1 MEISQVAGKMNL
13 TSLTQTDKVNA
24 ALTVTEKVDESI
36 QSVKKEQLNVEKKKM
51 EHVVDGMNDFLL
63 PMNVSIKFELHEEL
77 DRYFVKVVDSETDDV
92 IREIPS
98 EEFLNMYAS
107 MAEFMGLFVDRKI

>member
-1 MEISQVAGKMNL
+1 MEISQHNGKFYL
-13 TSLTQTDKVNA
+13 TSMTQTNKVGTEK
-24 ALTVTEKVDESI
+24 TVTEKVDESI
-36 QSVKKEQLNVEKKKM
+36 QNVKNEQLNPQINNM

-77 DRYFVKVVDSETDDV
+77 DRYYVKVVDSETDDV
-92 IREIPS
+92 IREVPS

-107 MAEFMGLFVDRKI
+107 MAEFMGLFVDKKI